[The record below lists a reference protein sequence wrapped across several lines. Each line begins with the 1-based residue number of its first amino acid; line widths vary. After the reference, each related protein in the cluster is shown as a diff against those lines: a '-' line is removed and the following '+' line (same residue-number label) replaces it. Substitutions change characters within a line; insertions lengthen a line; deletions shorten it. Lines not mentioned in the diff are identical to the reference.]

1 MSTLISNKYVKSI
14 IVLFGFIL
22 FSIFVLPI
30 VSILCEIIFKFGNIV
45 GTFIR
50 TFGIC

>member
-22 FSIFVLPI
+22 FSIFILPI
-30 VSILCEIIFKFGNIV
+30 ISILTEIIFKFGNII
-45 GTFIR
+45 GTYIR